1 MFTRKP
7 IAAGAALACALA
19 AVPAAAQTVERVE
32 ITGSAIKRIDAET
45 ALPVQ
50 VLTREEIERT
60 GAANVEQLLQTVSAM
75 ASSGANMSS
84 TASGATTGG
93 ISSVSLRGL
102 TSLRTLVLVNG
113 RRLAPY
119 GIGFT
124 NDSVSVDVNSIPVAA
139 IERVEVLKD
148 GASALYGSD
157 AIAGVVNFILRKDYR
172 GAEIGLSAGTSTQGG
187 GGVRRASGAWGAGDL
202 ATDGWQLMALASY
215 QKEDALFG
223 RDRPFAS
230 VGYNVDALND
240 TSSGNTFPANIAA
253 ADGSF
258 GAVNPTRASGCV
270 APYSFVD
277 PLLSPNAC
285 RFDPAQMVTLLP
297 ATERTSLFAAG
308 RVRLGADLE
317 GYAELS
323 YNRNSARTV
332 VQPVPISDQFTLPAN
347 NPLYNLDPYRVP
359 GGISTST
366 IILTPASAYYPTA
379 FVTGLTGGATPDLL
393 VRYRAAVNGNRD
405 ITDIAESPRAV
416 LGVKGSAAGWDFD
429 TTLLHSGS
437 KVREQVNDG
446 WPILSRLMPLLNS
459 GRVNFFG
466 PNTADVDAEIRATNF
481 TGDSYKVQ
489 TSLTSLSAKGA
500 HDLVD
505 LPGGMA
511 SFAVGA
517 EVRQEKY
524 RFTPS
529 PELEQG
535 DIAGYGGNFAF
546 VDRSR
551 TVGALYGE
559 VTLPLAKGLEA
570 DLAVRYDRYQGV
582 GNSTTPKASLRWQP
596 IEQLVLRGAVG
607 RGFRAPSL
615 ADLFAPTTTGV
626 TVQGLSDPERCPTTN
641 DPIRDC
647 QTQFPTANGGND
659 QLKPEKSTNVNLGL
673 VFEPMKGLSLAVDAF
688 RIKLTNT
695 IANGIPAAVIL
706 SDLAKY
712 GVYVARGAPDPAFP
726 GLPGAINAIDQHNL
740 NTGESRI
747 AGVDVDLRWRMP
759 ASDAG
764 AFTLAFTGTYFSK
777 FDAQNPDGSFTG
789 TVDQVNPNTGGVIPR
804 VKTYQSVNWALG
816 PVDAT
821 LAVNWQKHYWDFNGS
836 LEDPTDPAY
845 KPRRVGD
852 YTTVD
857 AQVGWRA
864 LKDLKLVLGVKNLL
878 DRDPPYTNAGGQLSF
893 QSGYDQQ
900 YADPRGRFVYL
911 NLNWAFR

>member
-1 MFTRKP
+1 MFTRTP
-7 IAAGAALACALA
+7 VAFGVALACAAGAL
-19 AVPAAAQTVERVE
+19 PAAAQTVERVE

-60 GAANVEQLLQTVSAM
+60 GAVNVEQLMQTVSAM
-75 ASSGANMSS
+75 VSSGANMAS

-113 RRLAPY
+113 RRLSPY

-172 GAEIGLSAGTSTQGG
+172 GAELGLSVGATTQGG
-187 GGVRRASGAWGAGDL
+187 AGVKRINGAWGTGDL
-202 ATDGWQLMALASY
+202 ASDGYQLMAMASY
-215 QKEDALFG
+215 QKENALFG
-223 RDRPFAS
+223 RDRDFAR
-230 VGYNVDALND
+230 VGYDAAANND
-240 TSSGNTFPANIAA
+240 TTSGNTFPANIAA

-258 GAVNPTRASGCV
+258 GSVNPTAASGCV
-270 APYSFVD
+270 LPYSFID
-277 PLLSPNAC
+277 PLKSPDSC
-285 RFDPAQMVTLLP
+285 RFDPAPLITLLP
-297 ATERTSLFAAG
+297 ATERASLFLAG

-347 NPLYNLDPYRVP
+347 NPLYDLDPYRVP

-366 IILTPASAYYPTA
+366 ILLNSSSPYYPTA

-405 ITDIAESPRAV
+405 ITDIAVSPRVVA
-416 LGVKGSAAGWDFD
+416 GVRGSAAGWDFD
-429 TTLLHSGS
+429 SALLYSGS
-437 KVREQVNDG
+437 QVRERANDG
-446 WPILSRLMPLLNS
+446 WPVLTKLMPLLNS

-466 PNTADVDAEIRATNF
+466 PNTPDVEAEIRATNF
-481 TGDSYKVQ
+481 NGDTFKVETAL
-489 TSLTSLSAKGA
+489 TSLTARGSR
-500 HDLVD
+500 DLMD
-505 LPGGMA
+505 LPGGTA

-517 EVRQEKY
+517 EARQEKY
-524 RFTPS
+524 RFSPS
-529 PELEQG
+529 TALEQG

-551 TVGALYGE
+551 TVGAVYGE

-570 DLAVRYDRYQGV
+570 DVAVRYDRYQGV

-596 IEQLVLRGAVG
+596 VEQLVVRGAIG

-626 TVQGLSDPERCPTTN
+626 TPQGLTDPLRCPTTN
-641 DPIRDC
+641 DPIKDC

-659 QLKPEKSTNVNLGL
+659 QLRPEKSRNINLGIVL
-673 VFEPMKGLSLAVDAF
+673 EPTKGLSMAVDAF
-688 RIKLTNT
+688 QIRLTDT

-706 SDLAKY
+706 ADQAKY
-712 GVYVARGAPDPAFP
+712 GVYVRRGAVDPAFP
-726 GLPGAINAIDQHNL
+726 TLPGAINTIDLHNL
-740 NTGESRI
+740 NTGESRLSGFDFDFRWRLPAAE
-747 AGVDVDLRWRMP
+747 AGV
-759 ASDAG
+759 
-764 AFTLAFTGTYFSK
+764 FTLGLAGTYFSK

-804 VKTYQSVNWALG
+804 LKSYQSVNWALG
-816 PVDAT
+816 AVDAT
-821 LAVNWQKHYWDFNGS
+821 LSVNWQKHYWDFNGS

-845 KPRRVGD
+845 KPRRVSD

-857 AQVGWRA
+857 AQVGWRPM
-864 LKDLKLVLGVKNLL
+864 KDLRLVLGVKNLL
-878 DRDPPYTNAGGQLSF
+878 DQDPPYTNAGGQLSF

-900 YADPRGRFVYL
+900 YGDPRGRFVYV
-911 NLNWAFR
+911 NLNWAFK